1 MRIDLFS
8 KMNSACLLSIF
19 LFAILQTATSEECT
33 KFDVKIEDKKL
44 ILNTSALCSSYGLGG
59 AKPSPPEI
67 SGRTCKKNTPLKKTD
82 GIVSISLEDLCGEC
96 ETEVITDDA
105 RANAS
110 ATEASSSIK
119 PTEKTTTPLVP
130 LSPRIAESELLKDAV
145 ANASATEVPSSIKP
159 TEKTT
164 IPLAPL
170 SPSDAESKLLKDD
183 AVANASATEV
193 PSSIKPTEKTTIP
206 LAPLSPSDAESKL
219 LKDDAVANASATEV
233 PSSIKPTE
241 KTTIPLAPLSP
252 SDAES
257 APHISTS
264 NPALEVSSDKPLD
277 DATVSSSTSDK
288 SIESETKK
296 TASDEKE
303 SPKITA
309 TASNS
314 TTANTTETKGP
325 LETEPS
331 KSSPDK
337 SSKSAHLS
345 GEQSGTSFSGGAV
358 FLFFLCGAVIGVLAV
373 LAVIYI
379 RKRYHSRSYETNDA
393 PEQP

>member
-170 SPSDAESKLLKDD
+170 SPSDAES
-183 AVANASATEV
+183 
-193 PSSIKPTEKTTIP
+193 
-206 LAPLSPSDAESKL
+206 
-219 LKDDAVANASATEV
+219 
-233 PSSIKPTE
+233 
-241 KTTIPLAPLSP
+241 
-252 SDAES
+252 

-337 SSKSAHLS
+337 SSKSSTTDASSDKTVSSAHLS

>member
-206 LAPLSPSDAESKL
+206 LAPLSPSDAES
-219 LKDDAVANASATEV
+219 
-233 PSSIKPTE
+233 
-241 KTTIPLAPLSP
+241 
-252 SDAES
+252 

-337 SSKSAHLS
+337 SSKSSTTDASSDKTVSSAHLS